1 MNVLVPL
8 VDGFNEIEFSSIV
21 NILRKAKINAITVGL
36 VSSIVEGE
44 TKQKIVTD
52 KRITEVDQN
61 KFDAL
66 ILVGG
71 DPGYKGFLNSS
82 RIINLVKFFNE
93 KEKVIGTI
101 GESVV
106 VLARAGILENRIATC
121 SPGFEKKIPKPRS
134 YKVVRDG
141 HIITG
146 RDASSS
152 IIFSLKIVEKLAGK
166 DKMIDIKDKIGYE
179 G

>member
-1 MNVLVPL
+1 MHVLVPL
-8 VDGFNEIEFSSIV
+8 VNGFNEVELSTIV
-21 NILRKAKINAITVGL
+21 NLLRRSPIDVVTVGL

-44 TKQKIVTD
+44 TKQKIMTD
-52 KRITEVDQN
+52 KRITEVDPN

-71 DPGYKGFLNSS
+71 DPGYQEFLNSS
-82 RIINLVKFFNE
+82 RIINLIKSFNE
-93 KEKVIGTI
+93 KEKLIGAI
-101 GESVV
+101 GESVI
-106 VLARAGILENRIATC
+106 VLAKAGILENRLATC
-121 SPGFEKKIPKPRS
+121 YPGFEKQIPRPRS

-146 RDASSS
+146 RDVSSS
-152 IIFSLKIVEKLAGK
+152 IIFALKIVEKLAGK
-166 DKMIDIKDKIGYE
+166 NKMIEIKDKIGYE